1 MSTSTGGLRERK
13 KQRTRRAIQTAALE
27 LFAAHGFRETTIAQ
41 IADAAEVSL
50 RTVTVH
56 FPAKEDLVLSLGSEG
71 LYTMIA
77 AIESRPADQTTF
89 AALRAWIVGQI
100 EDASHPEATGTGRS
114 LLALRHT
121 VIEADP
127 ELQARV
133 RGSDAQVERALATGL
148 ARDLG
153 VAPDALEPRLAAAAV
168 VAGIRTLTDPVLG
181 GAHPEPQGSSWVLQL
196 IDQVFAFATAGLA
209 ALDEPSIRPAPPT
222 SPERWS
228 GPRPAQPRSRR

>member
-27 LFAAHGFRETTIAQ
+27 LFAAQGFRETTIAQ

-71 LYTMIA
+71 LDAMID
-77 AIESRPADQTTF
+77 AIESRPDGQPTLAT
-89 AALRAWIVGQI
+89 LRAWIVGQI
-100 EDASHPEATGTGRS
+100 SDATDPEISGGGRP
-114 LLALRHT
+114 LLLLRHD

-127 ELQARV
+127 ELQAKV
-133 RGSDAQVERALATGL
+133 RGSDLHIERVLTAGL

-153 VAPDALEPRLAAAAV
+153 LAPDALPPRLAAAAV
-168 VAGIRTLTDPVLG
+168 VAGIRTLTDPLIVG
-181 GAHPEPQGSSWVLQL
+181 EHPDPKGEAWVLRL
-196 IDQVFAFATAGLA
+196 VDRVFAFATAGLA
-209 ALDEPSIRPAPPT
+209 ALDEPTETGRGT
-222 SPERWS
+222 GRQ
-228 GPRPAQPRSRR
+228 R